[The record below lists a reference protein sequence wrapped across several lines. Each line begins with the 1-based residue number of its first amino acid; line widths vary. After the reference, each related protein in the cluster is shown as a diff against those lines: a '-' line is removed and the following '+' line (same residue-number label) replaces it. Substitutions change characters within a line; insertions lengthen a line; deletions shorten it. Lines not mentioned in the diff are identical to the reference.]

1 MAGTTFKTI
10 AAVGFALAAAGCEP
24 GNPPPAAGPVAE
36 IRSAPPDA
44 GVVFTDVAAE
54 SGLSFRNLSGGVD
67 QDLIIESMSA
77 GAAFLDYDGD
87 GWLDL
92 LAVNGTAPAASP
104 GEGRNRLFRSE
115 QAGPGQTSRRFREVT
130 GGTGLGSPEWGMGC
144 AVGDYDNDADPDV
157 CLTYW
162 GPNQLLRNDGD
173 GAFAD
178 VTAAAAVGDPG
189 WGSSAAFGDLDND
202 GLLDLYVVNYL
213 EFDFENPPA
222 GGGKRRFKGLEVF
235 YGPMGI
241 PAQAD
246 RLYRN
251 RGDGFA
257 DVSAETGIAARA
269 LPGLGVALGDFDA
282 DGDLDIYVANDSEPN
297 QMYRNDG
304 AWRFAETGT
313 ACRVAFTEDGRPQ
326 AGMGVHG
333 GDYDNDGDLDLFVT
347 NFSED
352 VNTLYRNDGD
362 WLFADATSRAG
373 LDGVVRPFLGFGTGF
388 FDCDNDGWL
397 DIFVANGHLY
407 PQLEQLS
414 SGLRYRQR
422 NLLYRNAGGRFLEV
436 GAAAGPGLSAAA
448 VSRAVAFGD
457 YDNDGDVDLFVAN
470 LNEEPALLRN
480 DGGNRNSW
488 IGLEL
493 EGGESNRD
501 AIGASVRVS
510 AGPLVQM
517 REVHRGYGFQAQH
530 DPRLLFGLGDL
541 REPPRV
547 EIRWPSGK
555 RQVLENLPL
564 RRYVAVREGV
574 DGFVAGPGREPMA
587 AAGSPGPAPAEPVA
601 REPIA
606 AAGSPGPAP
615 AEPGAPE
622 KEPLPSLPAASATEA
637 AYPDSPAA
645 APGLDPA
652 AQRFYREAR
661 AHYSEGRLPDAAEA
675 LEQAVLADP
684 EGDRAFLL
692 LGKTFLNLNRDR
704 EAVAA
709 LEKAHA
715 LDPGNWEYSNLLGV
729 AYRRAGRMEEA
740 FGAFATAAG
749 NAPWAPRP
757 HLNLARLYDETGQP
771 GSAEMERRLFEQW
784 RPLQRES
791 EVALDMVKSNPD
803 DPRGRRN
810 LGLAYARQGRHAEAL
825 AEFRRACDLDPDD
838 GMARYGLGE
847 ALHREK
853 RFAEAVESYEQ
864 ALELVPGDAAVH
876 TGLGRSLAALGRV
889 EAATEQ
895 FRNAL
900 ASNRDHAAAH
910 LGLGELALKQ
920 RDEAAAVR
928 ACGRAVGHQPGL
940 ALAHSCLGS
949 AHAAAGRYDAA
960 AAALG
965 RALELDARLVQTR
978 YALGMVHHLQGRY
991 PEAVGEWKRVLL
1003 LAPGHV
1009 KARQGIAQ
1017 AKRESGARR

>member
-1 MAGTTFKTI
+1 MAGPTFKT
-10 AAVGFALAAAGCEP
+10 LAAAGLALAASGCEP
-24 GNPPPAAGPVAE
+24 GRTPPGVGPAAEIG
-36 IRSAPPDA
+36 IRSPDG
-44 GVVFTDVAAE
+44 GVRFADVSAA
-54 SGLSFRNLSGGVD
+54 SGLSFRNLSGSSEQG
-67 QDLIIESMSA
+67 LIVETMSA

-92 LAVNGTAPAASP
+92 LAVNGTALGVSAA
-104 GEGRNRLFRSE
+104 EGRNRLFRNE
-115 QAGPGQTSRRFREVT
+115 TAGGDQGLRRFREVT
-130 GGTGLGSPEWGMGC
+130 GETGLGSPAWGMGC
-144 AVGDYDNDADPDV
+144 AVGDYDNDADPDIY
-157 CLTYW
+157 LTYW

-178 VTAAAAVGDPG
+178 VTGAAGVGDPG

-213 EFDFENPPA
+213 EFDLDNPPA
-222 GGGKRRFKGLEVF
+222 GGRKRRFKGLEVF
-235 YGPMGI
+235 YGPKGI

-251 RGDGFA
+251 RGDAFV
-257 DVSAETGIAARA
+257 DVSAETGIAGRA
-269 LPGLGVALGDFDA
+269 LPGLGVALGDFDG

-313 ACRVAFTEDGRPQ
+313 ASRVAFTEDGRPQ

-373 LDGVVRPFLGFGTGF
+373 LDGVVRPFLGFGTAF

-407 PQLEQLS
+407 PQLERLS

-422 NLLYRNAGGRFLEV
+422 NLLYRNEGGRFLEV
-436 GAAAGPGLSAAA
+436 GAAAGPGMSAAA
-448 VSRAVAFGD
+448 VSRAAAFGD
-457 YDNDGDVDLFVAN
+457 YDNDGDVDVFVAN

-480 DGGNRNSW
+480 ERGNGTSW

-493 EGGESNRD
+493 EGVESNRD

-510 AGPLVQM
+510 AGSLVQM

-541 REPPRV
+541 REPLRV
-547 EIRWPSGK
+547 EIRWPSGR

-564 RRYVAVREGV
+564 RRYVAIREGV
-574 DGFVAGPGREPMA
+574 EGFVAGPEREPLA
-587 AAGSPGPAPAEPVA
+587 AAGGLGAAPP
-601 REPIA
+601 
-606 AAGSPGPAP
+606 
-615 AEPGAPE
+615 EPGAPDE
-622 KEPLPSLPAASATEA
+622 EPVLPLPPASSSSV
-637 AYPDSPAA
+637 PSQK
-645 APGLDPA
+645 APGAEPGFDPA
-652 AQRFYREAR
+652 AQRFYQAAR
-661 AHYSEGRLPDAAEA
+661 LHYAEGRLREAAGA
-675 LEQAVLADP
+675 LVQAVRADP
-684 EGDRAFLL
+684 SGDRAFLL
-692 LGKTFLNLNRDR
+692 LGKTFLNLNRDQ

-715 LDPGNWEYSNLLGV
+715 LDPENWEYSNLLGV
-729 AYRRAGRMEEA
+729 AYKRLDRTDEA
-740 FGAFATAAG
+740 LAAFATATT

-757 HLNLARLYDETGQP
+757 HLNLARMYDEIGQP
-771 GSAEMERRLFEQW
+771 GSAEVERRLFEQW
-784 RPLQRES
+784 RPLQREA
-791 EVALDMVKSNPD
+791 EVAEDMVKSNPG

-825 AEFRRACDLDPDD
+825 AEFLRACDLDPND

-847 ALHREK
+847 VLHREK
-853 RFAEAVESYEQ
+853 RYPEAVESYEK

-876 TGLGRSLAALGRV
+876 TSLGKSLAALGRF
-889 EAATEQ
+889 EQAAEQ
-895 FRNAL
+895 FRTAL
-900 ASNRDHAAAH
+900 ASDPNHAAAH
-910 LGLGELALKQ
+910 LGLGELFLKQ

-928 ACGRAVGHQPGL
+928 ACARAVKHQPGL
-940 ALAHSCLGS
+940 ALAHSCVGS

-978 YALGMVHHLQGRY
+978 YALGLVHHLQGRFD
-991 PEAVGEWKRVLL
+991 EAVGEWERVLL
-1003 LAPGHV
+1003 FSPDHV
-1009 KARQGIAQ
+1009 KARQGMA
-1017 AKRESGARR
+1017 RARREAAAGR

>member
-1 MAGTTFKTI
+1 MAGPTFKTL
-10 AAVGFALAAAGCEP
+10 AAAGFALAAAGCEP
-24 GNPPPAAGPVAE
+24 GEPPPAAGPAAE
-36 IRSAPPDA
+36 TRTGSTAA
-44 GVVFTDVAAE
+44 GVVFTDAAAQ

-67 QDLIIESMSA
+67 QNLIVESMSA

-92 LAVNGTAPAASP
+92 LAVNGTAPGASP
-104 GEGRNRLFRSE
+104 AEGRNRLFRNQ
-115 QAGPGQTSRRFREVT
+115 QAGPDQTSRRFREVN

-144 AVGDYDNDADPDV
+144 AVGDYDNDADPDIY
-157 CLTYW
+157 LTYW

-173 GAFAD
+173 GSFAD
-178 VTAAAAVGDPG
+178 VTPSTGTGDPG
-189 WGSSAAFGDLDND
+189 WGTSAAFGDLDND

-222 GGGKRRFKGLEVF
+222 GGRKRRYKGLQVF

-251 RGDGFA
+251 GGDAFV

-269 LPGLGVALGDFDA
+269 LPGLGVALGDFDG

-313 ACRVAFTEDGRPQ
+313 ASRVAFTEDGRPQ

-352 VNTLYRNDGD
+352 VNTLYRNDGG

-373 LDGVVRPFLGFGTGF
+373 LDGVVRPFLGFGTAF

-407 PQLEQLS
+407 PQLERLS

-422 NLLYRNAGGRFLEV
+422 NLLYRNERGRFHEV
-436 GAAAGPGLSAAA
+436 GEAAGPGMSAAA
-448 VSRAVAFGD
+448 VSRGAAFGD
-457 YDNDGDVDLFVAN
+457 YDNDGDVDVFVAN

-493 EGGESNRD
+493 EGVESNRD

-510 AGPLVQM
+510 AGPLVQV

-530 DPRLLFGLGDL
+530 DPRLLFGLGDS

-564 RRYVAVREGV
+564 RRYAAIREGV
-574 DGFVAGPGREPMA
+574 DGFVAGPESRPPA
-587 AAGSPGPAPAEPVA
+587 AAGSPGQAAAEPAVPKK
-601 REPIA
+601 E
-606 AAGSPGPAP
+606 SPPP
-615 AEPGAPE
+615 
-622 KEPLPSLPAASATEA
+622 LPAAA
-637 AYPDSPAA
+637 APAA
-645 APGLDPA
+645 SPENPAAGPGLDPEAQQFYQA
-652 AQRFYREAR
+652 ARISYA
-661 AHYSEGRLPDAAEA
+661 EGRLQEAAQS
-675 LEQAVLADP
+675 LEQAVRADP

-704 EAVAA
+704 EAIAV

-729 AYRRAGRMEEA
+729 ACKRAGRMEDA
-740 FGAFATAAG
+740 LAAFASAAG
-749 NAPWAPRP
+749 NAPWAPQP
-757 HLNLARLYDETGQP
+757 HLNLARMYDEIGRHD
-771 GSAEMERRLFEQW
+771 SAEVERRLFEKW
-784 RPLQRES
+784 RPLQRET
-791 EVALDMVKSNPD
+791 EIAEDMVKSNPG

-810 LGLAYARQGRHAEAL
+810 LGLAYARQGRNAEAL
-825 AEFRRACDLDPDD
+825 AAFRRASELDPKD
-838 GMARYGLGE
+838 GKARYGLGE

-853 RFAEAVESYEQ
+853 RYAEAVESYEQ
-864 ALELVPGDAAVH
+864 ALERVPGDAAVH
-876 TGLGRSLAALGRV
+876 TGLGRSLVALGRF
-889 EAATEQ
+889 EQAAEQ
-895 FRNAL
+895 FRAAL
-900 ASNRDHAAAH
+900 ASDPAHAAAH
-910 LGLGELALKQ
+910 LGLGELFLKQ
-920 RDEAAAVR
+920 RDGAAAVR
-928 ACGRAVGHQPGL
+928 ACGQAVEHQPGL

-949 AHAAAGRYDAA
+949 AHAAAGRYDTA

-978 YALGMVHHLQGRY
+978 YALGLVHHLQGRFD
-991 PEAVGEWKRVLL
+991 EAVAEWERVLL

-1009 KARQGIAQ
+1009 KARQGIAR
-1017 AKRESGARR
+1017 APGGSGG

>member
-1 MAGTTFKTI
+1 MAGPTFKTL
-10 AAVGFALAAAGCEP
+10 AAAGFALAAAGCEP
-24 GNPPPAAGPVAE
+24 GEPPPAAGPAAE
-36 IRSAPPDA
+36 LRTGPPPA

-54 SGLSFRNLSGGVD
+54 SGLSFRNLSGSAG
-67 QDLIIESMSA
+67 QELIVETMSA

-92 LAVNGTAPAASP
+92 LAVNGTAPGASP
-104 GEGRNRLFRSE
+104 GEGRNRLFRNE
-115 QAGPGQTSRRFREVT
+115 QAGPDQILPRFREVT

-144 AVGDYDNDADPDV
+144 AVGDYDNDADPDIY
-157 CLTYW
+157 LTYW
-162 GPNQLLRNDGD
+162 GPNQLLRNDGH
-173 GAFAD
+173 GSFAD
-178 VTAAAAVGDPG
+178 VTAAAGVGDPG

-222 GGGKRRFKGLEVF
+222 GGRKRRYKGLEVF

-251 RGDGFA
+251 GGDDFA

-269 LPGLGVALGDFDA
+269 LPGLGVALGDFDG

-297 QMYRNDG
+297 QVYRNDG

-313 ACRVAFTEDGRPQ
+313 SSRVAFTEDGRPQ

-373 LDGVVRPFLGFGTGF
+373 LDGVVRPFLGFGTAF

-422 NLLYRNAGGRFLEV
+422 NLLYRNERGHFLEV
-436 GAAAGPGLSAAA
+436 GEAAGPGMSAAA
-448 VSRAVAFGD
+448 VSRAAAFGD
-457 YDNDGDVDLFVAN
+457 YDNDGDVDVFVAN
-470 LNEEPALLRN
+470 LNEKPSLLRN
-480 DGGNRNSW
+480 QGGGRNSW

-493 EGGESNRD
+493 EGVESNRD

-510 AGPLVQM
+510 AGSLVQM

-530 DPRLLFGLGDL
+530 DPRLLFGLGDS

-555 RQVLENLPL
+555 RQILENLPL
-564 RRYVAVREGV
+564 RRYAAVREGV
-574 DGFVAGPGREPMA
+574 EGFVAGPEREPA
-587 AAGSPGPAPAEPVA
+587 PAAGGPGTPPAEPVA
-601 REPIA
+601 P
-606 AAGSPGPAP
+606 AG
-615 AEPGAPE
+615 
-622 KEPLPSLPAASATEA
+622 EPLPPLQAASA
-637 AYPDSPAA
+637 PAA
-645 APGLDPA
+645 ASPDPPAAGPGLDPEAQQFYQA
-652 AQRFYREAR
+652 ARISYA
-661 AHYSEGRLPDAAEA
+661 EGRLQEAAEA
-675 LEQAVLADP
+675 LEQAVRADP

-715 LDPGNWEYSNLLGV
+715 LDPENWEYSNLLGV
-729 AYRRAGRMEEA
+729 ACKRAGRTEEA
-740 FGAFATAAG
+740 LAAFATAAR

-757 HLNLARLYDETGQP
+757 HLNLARMYDEIGQH
-771 GSAEMERRLFEQW
+771 GSAEVERRLFEKW
-784 RPLQRES
+784 RPLQREA
-791 EVALDMVKSNPD
+791 EVAEEMVKSDPD
-803 DPRGRRN
+803 DPGGRTD
-810 LGLAYARQGRHAEAL
+810 LGLAYTRQGRFAEAL
-825 AEFRRACDLDPDD
+825 AEFRRASELDPNG

-847 ALHREK
+847 ALHREN
-853 RFAEAVESYEQ
+853 RYAEAVESYEQ
-864 ALELVPGDAAVH
+864 ALERVPGDAAAH
-876 TGLGRSLAALGRV
+876 TGLGRSLAALGRF
-889 EAATEQ
+889 EQAAEQ
-895 FRNAL
+895 FRAAL
-900 ASNRDHAAAH
+900 ASDPDHAAAH
-910 LGLGELALKQ
+910 LGLGELSLKQ
-920 RDEAAAVR
+920 RDGAAAVR
-928 ACGRAVGHQPGL
+928 ACGQAVERQPGL

-978 YALGMVHHLQGRY
+978 YALGLVHHLQGRSD
-991 PEAVGEWKRVLL
+991 EAAAEWERVLL

-1009 KARQGIAQ
+1009 KARQGIAR
-1017 AKRESGARR
+1017 ARGESGARR

>member
-1 MAGTTFKTI
+1 MAGTTFKTL
-10 AAVGFALAAAGCEP
+10 AAAGFALAAAGCEP
-24 GNPPPAAGPVAE
+24 GNPPSAAGPAAE
-36 IRSAPPDA
+36 TRTGPPA
-44 GVVFTDVAAE
+44 AAVVFTDVAAE
-54 SGLSFRNLSGGVD
+54 SGLSFRNLSGGVG
-67 QDLIIESMSA
+67 QDLIVESMSA

-92 LAVNGTAPAASP
+92 LAVNGTSPGASP
-104 GEGRNRLFRSE
+104 GEGRNRLFRNE
-115 QAGPGQTSRRFREVT
+115 QDGPDQTLRRFREVT

-144 AVGDYDNDADPDV
+144 AVGDYDNDADPDIY
-157 CLTYW
+157 LTYW

-173 GAFAD
+173 GVFAD
-178 VTAAAAVGDPG
+178 VTASAGTGDPG
-189 WGSSAAFGDLDND
+189 WGTSAAFGDLDND
-202 GLLDLYVVNYL
+202 GLLDLYIVNYL
-213 EFDFENPPA
+213 EFDFEDPPA
-222 GGGKRRFKGLEVF
+222 GGRKRRYKGLEVF

-251 RGDGFA
+251 RGDAFV
-257 DVSAETGIAARA
+257 DVSAETGIAGRP
-269 LPGLGVALGDFDA
+269 LPGLGVALGDFDG

-313 ACRVAFTEDGRPQ
+313 ASRVAFTEDGRPQ

-448 VSRAVAFGD
+448 VSRAAAFGD

-480 DGGNRNSW
+480 DGGNSNSW
-488 IGLEL
+488 IGLDL

-510 AGPLVQM
+510 AGSLVQM

-530 DPRLLFGLGDL
+530 DPRLLFGLGDS

-555 RQVLENLPL
+555 RQVFENLPL
-564 RRYVAVREGV
+564 RRYVAIREGV
-574 DGFVAGPGREPMA
+574 DGFVAGPGREPVA
-587 AAGSPGPAPAEPVA
+587 AAGSPGPVPAEPVA

-615 AEPGAPE
+615 PEPGAPE
-622 KEPLPSLPAASATEA
+622 KEPFPSLQAASAPA
-637 AYPDSPAA
+637 PASPDSPAA

-652 AQRFYREAR
+652 AQQFYREAR
-661 AHYSEGRLPDAAEA
+661 AHYSEGRLSEAAEA
-675 LEQAVLADP
+675 LEQAVRADP

-692 LGKTFLNLNRDR
+692 LGKTFLNLNRDG

-729 AYRRAGRMEEA
+729 AYKRAGRMDEA
-740 FGAFATAAG
+740 FDAFSTAAR

-757 HLNLARLYDETGQP
+757 HLNLARMYDEAGQS
-771 GSAEMERRLFEQW
+771 GSAEVERRLFEQW
-784 RPLQRES
+784 RPLQREA
-791 EVALDMVKSNPD
+791 EIAGDMVKSNPD
-803 DPRGRRN
+803 DPRGRRH
-810 LGLAYARQGRHAEAL
+810 LGLAYARQGRHADAL

-853 RFAEAVESYEQ
+853 RYAEAVESYEQ
-864 ALELVPGDAAVH
+864 ALELVPGDAAVR
-876 TGLGRSLAALGRV
+876 TGLGRSLAALGRF
-889 EAATEQ
+889 EAAAEQ
-895 FRNAL
+895 FQRAL
-900 ASNRDHAAAH
+900 ASDPDHAAAH

-928 ACGRAVGHQPGL
+928 ACGRALQHQPGL

-960 AAALG
+960 AAALE

-978 YALGMVHHLQGRY
+978 YALGLVHHLQGRY
-991 PEAVGEWKRVLL
+991 PQAVGEWKRVLL

-1009 KARQGIAQ
+1009 KARQGIAL
-1017 AKRESGARR
+1017 AKRKSEAPR

>member
-1 MAGTTFKTI
+1 
-10 AAVGFALAAAGCEP
+10 
-24 GNPPPAAGPVAE
+24 
-36 IRSAPPDA
+36 
-44 GVVFTDVAAE
+44 
-54 SGLSFRNLSGGVD
+54 
-67 QDLIIESMSA
+67 
-77 GAAFLDYDGD
+77 
-87 GWLDL
+87 
-92 LAVNGTAPAASP
+92 
-104 GEGRNRLFRSE
+104 
-115 QAGPGQTSRRFREVT
+115 
-130 GGTGLGSPEWGMGC
+130 
-144 AVGDYDNDADPDV
+144 
-157 CLTYW
+157 
-162 GPNQLLRNDGD
+162 
-173 GAFAD
+173 
-178 VTAAAAVGDPG
+178 
-189 WGSSAAFGDLDND
+189 
-202 GLLDLYVVNYL
+202 
-213 EFDFENPPA
+213 
-222 GGGKRRFKGLEVF
+222 
-235 YGPMGI
+235 
-241 PAQAD
+241 
-246 RLYRN
+246 
-251 RGDGFA
+251 
-257 DVSAETGIAARA
+257 
-269 LPGLGVALGDFDA
+269 
-282 DGDLDIYVANDSEPN
+282 
-297 QMYRNDG
+297 
-304 AWRFAETGT
+304 
-313 ACRVAFTEDGRPQ
+313 Q

-388 FDCDNDGWL
+388 FDWDNDGWL

-422 NLLYRNAGGRFLEV
+422 NLLYRNAGGRFLEA

-457 YDNDGDVDLFVAN
+457 YDNDGDADLYVAN
-470 LNEEPALLRN
+470 LNDEPALLRN

-510 AGPLVQM
+510 AGSLVQM

-530 DPRLLFGLGDL
+530 DPRLLFGLGDSP
-541 REPPRV
+541 EPPRV
-547 EIRWPSGK
+547 EILWPSGK
-555 RQVLENLPL
+555 RQVLEKLPL
-564 RRYVAVREGV
+564 RRYVAIREGV
-574 DGFVAGPGREPMA
+574 DGFVAGP
-587 AAGSPGPAPAEPVA
+587 V

-615 AEPGAPE
+615 ADPVAPE
-622 KEPLPSLPAASATEA
+622 KEPFPSLPAASAPA
-637 AYPDSPAA
+637 AASPDSPAA

-652 AQRFYREAR
+652 AQQFYREAR
-661 AHYSEGRLPDAAEA
+661 AHYSEGRLPEAAEA
-675 LEQAVLADP
+675 LEQAVRADP

-757 HLNLARLYDETGQP
+757 HLNLARLYDEIGQP
-771 GSAEMERRLFEQW
+771 GSAEVERRLFEQW

-803 DPRGRRN
+803 DPLGRRN
-810 LGLAYARQGRHAEAL
+810 LGLAYTRQGRHAEAL

-853 RFAEAVESYEQ
+853 RYAEAVESYEQ
-864 ALELVPGDAAVH
+864 ALELVPGDAGVH

-889 EAATEQ
+889 EAAAEQ
-895 FRNAL
+895 FRTAL
-900 ASNRDHAAAH
+900 ASDRGHAAAH

-928 ACGRAVGHQPGL
+928 ACGRAVQHQPAL
-940 ALAHSCLGS
+940 ALAHSCVGS

-960 AAALG
+960 ASALG

-978 YALGMVHHLQGRY
+978 YALGLVHHLEGRY

-1009 KARQGIAQ
+1009 RARQGIAQ
-1017 AKRESGARR
+1017 AKRESEARR

>member
-1 MAGTTFKTI
+1 MAGPTFKTL
-10 AAVGFALAAAGCEP
+10 AAAGFALAAAGCEP
-24 GNPPPAAGPVAE
+24 GKPPPAAGPVAE
-36 IRSAPPDA
+36 IRTGSPAA
-44 GVVFTDVAAE
+44 GVGFTDVAAE
-54 SGLSFRNLSGGVD
+54 SGLSFRNLSGTAD
-67 QDLIIESMSA
+67 QELIVETMSA
-77 GAAFLDYDGD
+77 GAAFLDFDDD

-92 LAVNGTAPAASP
+92 LAVNGTSPGASP
-104 GEGRNRLFRSE
+104 GEGRNRLFRNE
-115 QAGPGQTSRRFREVT
+115 QAGPDRALRRFGEVT
-130 GGTGLGSPEWGMGC
+130 GDTGLGSSDWGMGC
-144 AVGDYDNDADPDV
+144 AVGDYDNDGDPDIY
-157 CLTYW
+157 LTYW
-162 GPNQLLRNDGD
+162 GPDQLLRNDGD

-178 VTAAAAVGDPG
+178 VSAAAGLGDPG

-222 GGGKRRFKGLEVF
+222 GGRKRRFKGMEVF
-235 YGPMGI
+235 YGPRGI

-251 RGDGFA
+251 GGDAFV
-257 DVSAETGIAARA
+257 DVSAETGIAGHA
-269 LPGLGVALGDFDA
+269 LPGLGVALGDFDG

-313 ACRVAFTEDGRPQ
+313 ASRVAFTEDGRPQ

-373 LDGVVRPFLGFGTGF
+373 LDGAVRPFLGFGTAF

-422 NLLYRNAGGRFLEV
+422 NLLYRNAGGRFREV
-436 GAAAGPGLSAAA
+436 GAAAGPGMSAAA
-448 VSRAVAFGD
+448 VSRAAAFGD
-457 YDNDGDVDLFVAN
+457 YDNDGDVDVFVAN
-470 LNEEPALLRN
+470 LNEKPALLRN
-480 DGGNRNSW
+480 EGGNRNNW

-510 AGPLVQM
+510 AGSLVQM

-530 DPRLLFGLGDL
+530 DPRLLFGLGDS

-555 RQVLENLPL
+555 RQIVENLPL
-564 RRYVAVREGV
+564 RRYVAIREGV
-574 DGFVAGPGREPMA
+574 DGFLAGPE
-587 AAGSPGPAPAEPVA
+587 S
-601 REPIA
+601 EPIA
-606 AAGSPGPAP
+606 AAAGPGAAPPEPGVGEEEPVLPLPPVSPPSAPSRKAP
-615 AEPGAPE
+615 AAE
-622 KEPLPSLPAASATEA
+622 
-637 AYPDSPAA
+637 
-645 APGLDPA
+645 PGLDPTAQQFYQA
-652 AQRFYREAR
+652 ARTSYA
-661 AHYSEGRLPDAAEA
+661 EGRMADAAGA
-675 LEQAVLADP
+675 LKQAVRADP
-684 EGDRAFLL
+684 SGDRAFLL
-692 LGKTFLNLNRDR
+692 LGKTYLNLNRDR
-704 EAVAA
+704 EAAA
-709 LEKAHA
+709 AFEKAHA

-729 AYRRAGRMEEA
+729 AYKRAGRMEDA
-740 FGAFATAAG
+740 LAAYATATTS
-749 NAPWAPRP
+749 APWAPRP
-757 HLNLARLYDETGQP
+757 HLNLARMYDEIGQP
-771 GSAEMERRLFEQW
+771 GSAEVERRLFERW
-784 RPLQRES
+784 RPLQREA
-791 EVALDMVKSNPD
+791 EVAEDMVKSDPG

-810 LGLAYARQGRHAEAL
+810 LGLAYVRQGRHAEAL
-825 AEFRRACDLDPDD
+825 AEFLRACDLDPND

-847 ALHREK
+847 VLHREK
-853 RFAEAVESYEQ
+853 RYAEAMESYEL

-876 TGLGRSLAALGRV
+876 TGLGKSLAALGRF
-889 EAATEQ
+889 EQAAEQ
-895 FRNAL
+895 FRTAL
-900 ASNRDHAAAH
+900 ASDPDHAAAH
-910 LGLGELALKQ
+910 LGLGELFLKQ

-928 ACGRAVGHQPGL
+928 ACGRAVQRQPGL
-940 ALAHSCLGS
+940 ALAHSCVGS

-978 YALGMVHHLQGRY
+978 YALGLVHHLQGRY
-991 PEAVGEWKRVLL
+991 AEAAGEWERVLL
-1003 LAPGHV
+1003 LAPDHV
-1009 KARQGIAQ
+1009 KARQGIAR
-1017 AKRESGARR
+1017 AKRESEGRR

>member
-1 MAGTTFKTI
+1 MAGTTFKTL
-10 AAVGFALAAAGCEP
+10 AAGFALAAAACEP
-24 GNPPPAAGPVAE
+24 GKPPPAEDPVAE
-36 IRSAPPDA
+36 TPGGSPAA

-54 SGLSFRNLSGGVD
+54 SGLSFRNLSGGPG
-67 QDLIIESMSA
+67 QELIVETMSA

-92 LAVNGTAPAASP
+92 LAVNGTAPEASP
-104 GEGRNRLFRSE
+104 GDGRNRLFRNQ
-115 QAGPGQTSRRFREVT
+115 QAGPGQAPRRFREVS
-130 GGTGLGSPEWGMGC
+130 GGRGLGSPDWGMGC

-157 CLTYW
+157 YLTYW
-162 GPNQLLRNDGD
+162 GSNQLLRNDRG

-222 GGGKRRFKGLEVF
+222 GGRKRRYKGLEVF

-251 RGDGFA
+251 RGDGFS

-269 LPGLGVALGDFDA
+269 LPGLGVTLGDFDG

-304 AWRFAETGT
+304 AWGFAETGT
-313 ACRVAFTEDGRPQ
+313 ASRVAFSEDGRPQ
-326 AGMGVHG
+326 AGMGAHG

-352 VNTLYRNDGD
+352 VNTLYRNDGG

-373 LDGVVRPFLGFGTGF
+373 LDGAVRPFLGFGTAF

-407 PQLEQLS
+407 PQLERLS

-422 NLLYRNAGGRFLEV
+422 NLLYRNERGRFHDV
-436 GAAAGPGLSAAA
+436 GAAAGMAAAA
-448 VSRAVAFGD
+448 VSRAAAFGD

-493 EGGESNRD
+493 EGVESNRD

-510 AGPLVQM
+510 AGSLVQM

-530 DPRLLFGLGDL
+530 DPRLLFGLGDS

-564 RRYVAVREGV
+564 RRYVAVSEAV
-574 DGFVAGPGREPMA
+574 DGFVAAPGSGPLAASGSPGPAAPEPAAREPMA
-587 AAGSPGPAPAEPVA
+587 AAGSPGPAPPQ
-601 REPIA
+601 
-606 AAGSPGPAP
+606 PA
-615 AEPGAPE
+615 APE
-622 KEPLPSLPAASATEA
+622 KESSTPLPAAAS
-637 AYPDSPAA
+637 PGSPAPD
-645 APGLDPA
+645 PGLDPA
-652 AQRFYREAR
+652 AQQFYREAR
-661 AHYSEGRLPDAAEA
+661 AHYSEGRLREAAEA
-675 LEQAVLADP
+675 LEQAVRADP
-684 EGDRAFLL
+684 KGDRAFLL
-692 LGKTFLNLNRDR
+692 LGKTLLNLNRDR
-704 EAVAA
+704 EAAAA
-709 LEKAHA
+709 LEKAQA
-715 LDPGNWEYSNLLGV
+715 LDPGNWEHSNLLGV
-729 AYRRAGRMEEA
+729 AYRRTGRMEDA
-740 FGAFATAAG
+740 LAAFATAARS
-749 NAPWAPRP
+749 APWAPRP
-757 HLNLARLYDETGQP
+757 HLNLARMYDETGRP
-771 GSAEMERRLFEQW
+771 GSAAVERRLFEQW
-784 RPLQRES
+784 RPLQREA
-791 EVALDMVKSNPD
+791 EVAGDMVKSNPD

-838 GMARYGLGE
+838 GRARYGLGE
-847 ALHREK
+847 ALHRVK
-853 RFAEAVESYEQ
+853 RYAEAVESYEQ

-876 TGLGRSLAALGRV
+876 TGLGRSLAALGRFE
-889 EAATEQ
+889 EAAEQ
-895 FRNAL
+895 FGTAL
-900 ASNRDHAAAH
+900 GSDPDHAAAH
-910 LGLGELALKQ
+910 LGRGELALKQ
-920 RDEAAAVR
+920 RDEAAALR
-928 ACGRAVGHQPGL
+928 ACGRALQHQPGL
-940 ALAHSCLGS
+940 ALAHSCVGS

-978 YALGMVHHLQGRY
+978 YALGLVHHLQGRH

-1003 LAPGHV
+1003 LAPGHAE
-1009 KARQGIAQ
+1009 ARRGIAL